1 MDTLTLRRFCDIYRR
16 VMIVTMEI
24 NQVSLLLHHQVSC
37 LQVWEVTLLHIL
49 RFPIAC
55 LSLCA
60 DTHPCFAMSTGFLI
74 VFFYPFSTHLF
85 SCDNMSQFV
94 SYHNVVK
101 KITSISDVCNKFSL
115 CPSLIQS
122 TYITHFG
129 CSRNFQHSS

>member
-55 LSLCA
+55 LSLYALPCQQA
-60 DTHPCFAMSTGFLI
+60 FSLSSSILLSTHP
-74 VFFYPFSTHLF
+74 F
-85 SCDNMSQFV
+85 SCHNMFQFV